1 MRRSTPL
8 LVLAALLAGAAGAQ
22 EAANPYQTPLKPS
35 GFEARAVAVPPLAL
49 PGELAPEAA
58 AHLGVEIRVQVTD
71 YLPRAL
77 EPTLVIDGEP
87 IEARTRIVAV
97 EGDVTTLGFLVDTP
111 EHLKDGA
118 SLAVQ
123 MGEDETTRASL
134 PTVLRLEEIRPLD
147 PAEAKK
153 HGLPDLKSWL
163 SPPDAPP

>member
-22 EAANPYQTPLKPS
+22 EAANPYQAPLKPA
-35 GFEARAVAVPPLAL
+35 GFEARAVAVPPVAP
-49 PGELAPEAA
+49 PGQPAPAA
-58 AHLGVEIRVQVTD
+58 AHLGVEIRVQVAD

-97 EGDVTTLGFLVDTP
+97 EGAVTTLGFLVETP
-111 EHLKDGA
+111 ERLKDGA

-123 MGEDETTRASL
+123 MGEDETTRAPL
-134 PTVLRLEEIRPLD
+134 PAVLRLEEIRPLD
-147 PAEAKK
+147 PAEAKE
-153 HGLPDLKSWL
+153 HGLPDLESWL